1 MQTTRT
7 NPTAPNVSGFQWP
20 DARGIALIAA
30 STAMPYLLAAILVM
44 L

>member
-7 NPTAPNVSGFQWP
+7 HPTSPDTSAFQWP
-20 DARGIALIAA
+20 DAKGMALIAA